1 MGNTKIKD
9 KGRIEEIARLGL
21 HEDKVDEIL
30 NDYVQRASAEFN
42 LPVGLVSIVL
52 DDAQFFAA
60 SHGLNAWMQETNGT
74 PVEWSFCATSVET
87 EKPFIVED
95 AEEHNKVK
103 DNPLVKIDGIRCY
116 AGVPMITSKGYIVGN
131 FCVIGDETRSFSE
144 KEIARLKEYAAEAIA
159 QIEARAK

>member
-1 MGNTKIKD
+1 MENTKLKD

-30 NDYVQRASAEFN
+30 NDYVKKASAEFN
-42 LPVGLVSIVL
+42 LPIGLVSIVL
-52 DDAQFFAA
+52 DDAQVFAA
-60 SHGLNAWMQETNGT
+60 SHGLEGWLDETNGT

-87 EKPFIVED
+87 EKPFVVEN

-116 AGVPMITSKGYIVGN
+116 AGVPMITSKGYTIGN
-131 FCVIGDETRSFSE
+131 FCVIGDEKRNFSE
-144 KEIARLKEYAAEAIA
+144 KEIARLKEYAAEAVA
-159 QIEARAK
+159 QIEARVK